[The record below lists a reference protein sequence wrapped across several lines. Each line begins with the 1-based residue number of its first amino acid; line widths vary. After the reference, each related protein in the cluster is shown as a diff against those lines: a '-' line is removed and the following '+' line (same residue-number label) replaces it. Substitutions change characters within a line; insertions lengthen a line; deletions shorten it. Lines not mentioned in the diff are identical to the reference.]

1 MVTSVKPIVGNARAG
16 VTQDVWRHIGAGN
29 PRRDVS
35 NGSGSCR
42 KRCPHTARGRR
53 MFQHRRCA
61 VAPDIRQRASRRD
74 GWIHPP
80 YCPPIASSLRR
91 CQPPSISGLSSL
103 RLLPVMRGDRRGHPA
118 AGISSQSRV
127 RFRSAHPARSRPVHF
142 FPNALKRP
150 PSSFDAT
157 PPSAPKPPVAPITPV
172 MIGINVASVEPE
184 TGAVVLAV

>member
-1 MVTSVKPIVGNARAG
+1 MDVLARHRTLGMTHERRDGHLGKTDRWQCSRSCDAG
-16 VTQDVWRHIGAGN
+16 RVASHRIAGN

-80 YCPPIASSLRR
+80 YCPAIASS
-91 CQPPSISGLSSL
+91 
-103 RLLPVMRGDRRGHPA
+103 
-118 AGISSQSRV
+118 
-127 RFRSAHPARSRPVHF
+127 
-142 FPNALKRP
+142 
-150 PSSFDAT
+150 
-157 PPSAPKPPVAPITPV
+157 
-172 MIGINVASVEPE
+172 
-184 TGAVVLAV
+184 